1 MSIQKI
7 SFISIFTTL
16 ALIMSYIEMQIP
28 NIIMIPG
35 AKLGLANIVIVVVL
49 YQYGLKESSLINL
62 LRIVIINTIF
72 GSIISFTYA
81 FVGGFLSL
89 LLMYFLKKCN
99 KFSYSFVSIIGG
111 LSHNI
116 GQIIVAIVIT
126 NTKELLYYLPM
137 LIVFG
142 IISGV
147 VIGVI
152 SSVILNKLKFNHPF
166 NN

>member
-1 MSIQKI
+1 
-7 SFISIFTTL
+7 
-16 ALIMSYIEMQIP
+16 MQIP

-137 LIVFG
+137 LIDVMQLVPVRLLFQMLRDFALLRK
-142 IISGV
+142 
-147 VIGVI
+147 
-152 SSVILNKLKFNHPF
+152 SVAFRDLLACFDILRLL
-166 NN
+166 

>member
-152 SSVILNKLKFNHPF
+152 SSIILNKLKFNHPF

>member
-1 MSIQKI
+1 MSIKKI

-152 SSVILNKLKFNHPF
+152 SSIILNKLKFNHPF